1 LATREMDQ
9 IENFL
14 KECDITLI
22 ALILIFLILIILF
35 KLRYN
40 QSKLAKKGNF
50 EYLKK
55 KLSF

>member
-1 LATREMDQ
+1 MDQ

-22 ALILIFLILIILF
+22 ALILIFLILIILI

-40 QSKLAKKGNF
+40 QNKLAKKSNF